1 MKISFQNM
9 KKSIQFSL
17 QDDSSVLTRFDQ
29 KYGITPSLKKIL
41 FTKKKKKKKKKKKIF
56 LVLRK
61 VLKNQGLALGWSFA
75 EKSSL
80 FSKLNFLKDFDY
92 GGRDLVYKTSK
103 RNFSIMKKNVK
114 TSKLIKPLYKLD
126 TDQESR

>member
-41 FTKKKKKKKKKKKIF
+41 FTKKKKKKKDIFSSAKSFKKSRSRF
-56 LVLRK
+56 RLVLCRK
-61 VLKNQGLALGWSFA
+61 IQ
-75 EKSSL
+75 
-80 FSKLNFLKDFDY
+80 
-92 GGRDLVYKTSK
+92 
-103 RNFSIMKKNVK
+103 SIF
-114 TSKLIKPLYKLD
+114 
-126 TDQESR
+126 